1 MLRRAIFVLPLAL
14 LIPACTATTGG
25 TQDPA
30 PASVVHLSDAY
41 IDLRP
46 AEDGGAVGHIM
57 LTYAD
62 DGVRNFRAGI
72 LPDGMTVEPQ
82 GVRARWCVVR
92 PDCGIYE
99 ERLAVRLSPKRVAE
113 SAREGLTFV
122 LVADGARGGWTSF
135 TGNPRGL
142 RQERI
147 FLPAHQMRHALR
159 RGGVRF

>member
-1 MLRRAIFVLPLAL
+1 MLRRAVFGLPLAL
-14 LIPACTATTGG
+14 LLPACAVTTGG
-25 TQDPA
+25 AQDPV
-30 PASVVHLSDAY
+30 PASVAHPSDVH
-41 IDLRP
+41 IELRP
-46 AEDGGAVGHIM
+46 AQDGSAVGHIL

-72 LPDGMTVEPQ
+72 LPEGMTVEPQ
-82 GVRARWCVVR
+82 GVRALWCVVR
-92 PDCGIYE
+92 PDCGMYE
-99 ERLAVRLSPKRVAE
+99 ERLAVRLSRKRISE

-135 TGNPRGL
+135 TGSPRGL